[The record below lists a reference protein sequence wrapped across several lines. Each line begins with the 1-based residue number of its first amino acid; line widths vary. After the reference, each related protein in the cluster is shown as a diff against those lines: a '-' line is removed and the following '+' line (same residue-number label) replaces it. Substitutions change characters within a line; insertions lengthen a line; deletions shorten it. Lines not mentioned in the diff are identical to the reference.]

1 MKGVRIRPE
10 YKGIRSVLFD
20 LEADIMEVVW
30 ARGQGEFAVGDI
42 LEELEKARDIA
53 YTTVM
58 TTVTRLWEKELLS
71 RRKQGRRYL
80 YTARMSRE
88 DFIRAM
94 TRDVLESLPTSGRD
108 EAMALL
114 VERVSEGDEAELDR
128 LEALIRRRREELD

>member
-20 LEADIMEVVW
+20 LEAEIMEVVW
-30 ARGQGEFAVGDI
+30 SQGLEEFAVAPI
-42 LEELEKARDIA
+42 HEALEQERTIA

-71 RRKQGRRYL
+71 RRRDGRRYL
-80 YTARMSRE
+80 YTARLSRE
-88 DFIRAM
+88 EFVRAM
-94 TRDVLESLPTSGRD
+94 TRDVLESLPSSGRD
-108 EAMALL
+108 EAMSLL

-128 LEALIRRRREELD
+128 LEALIRRRREELE